1 MNELKLIRNIK
12 IKSENAELTYEC
24 YYIHTHICIRYFST
38 ILNSLNY
45 G

>member
-1 MNELKLIRNIK
+1 MNEWIK
-12 IKSENAELTYEC
+12 INKKYKKKSENAELTYEC
-24 YYIHTHICIRYFST
+24 YTHTHLCIRYFST